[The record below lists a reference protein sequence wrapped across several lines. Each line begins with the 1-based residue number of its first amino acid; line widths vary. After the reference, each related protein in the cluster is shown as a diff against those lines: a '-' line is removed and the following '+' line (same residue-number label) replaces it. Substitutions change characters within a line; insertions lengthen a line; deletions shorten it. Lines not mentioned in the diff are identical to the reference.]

1 MKADIDGRFVD
12 MVGLEARVKSLK
24 ETVDHYTSLA
34 QKQLEYSRLYKN
46 YEVLEEGYQ
55 DLLRDTQ
62 KARFSAAMD
71 TYKLANIEII
81 DKARVPK
88 NSVSPNIILNTLMG
102 MLIGALLGLGLAFVF
117 DYFDHTLKSV
127 EDVER
132 YLNLSVLGSVPRQ

>member
-1 MKADIDGRFVD
+1 
-12 MVGLEARVKSLK
+12 
-24 ETVDHYTSLA
+24 
-34 QKQLEYSRLYKN
+34 
-46 YEVLEEGYQ
+46 LEEGYQ
-55 DLLRDTQ
+55 DLLRDIQ

-88 NSVSPNIILNTLMG
+88 SSVSPDIILNTLIG
-102 MLIGALLGLGLAFVF
+102 MLIGVFLGLGLAFVL